1 MERRQL
7 DEEIEANL
15 EDILETLEH
24 ISTMTHAEM
33 LDYQKELLG
42 ELQEQLKGTD
52 LFETLKESFD
62 LMEGDQN
69 DIDQIMQALD
79 DFEI

>member
-1 MERRQL
+1 M
-7 DEEIEANL
+7 
-15 EDILETLEH
+15 ETLEH

>member
-1 MERRQL
+1 M
-7 DEEIEANL
+7 
-15 EDILETLEH
+15 ETLEH

-42 ELQEQLKGTD
+42 ELKEELKGTD